1 MNKQTKK
8 VRVGNCMLGG
18 DKIYIQS
25 MLNVR
30 SDDVDG
36 SVAQAVKLEQ
46 AGCDIIRAAVPDKE
60 AVRLIPAIKEKV
72 RIPLVADIH
81 FDYRLALESV
91 ARALINSYQSRQYRG
106 LRSCKSGH

>member
-46 AGCDIIRAAVPDKE
+46 AGCDLS
-60 AVRLIPAIKEKV
+60 LIHI
-72 RIPLVADIH
+72 
-81 FDYRLALESV
+81 
-91 ARALINSYQSRQYRG
+91 
-106 LRSCKSGH
+106 